1 MTPVRRLQVR
11 ARMVVLVY
19 LTATTLLVGQSIDVV
34 MKPPAK
40 LNFNSAQVSIDVAT
54 DQNTRS
60 DALSKDFETKL
71 GTELAGTFTGGPD
84 SKISGSIHT
93 TLPVVS
99 LGYYKD
105 ITTVGGRVKFMDS
118 PRKDLQKSLC
128 SI

>member
-84 SKISGSIHT
+84 SKISGSIHI
-93 TLPVVS
+93 TLPIVS
-99 LGYYKD
+99 PGY
-105 ITTVGGRVKFMDS
+105 
-118 PRKDLQKSLC
+118 
-128 SI
+128 

>member
-40 LNFNSAQVSIDVAT
+40 LNFNTAQVSIDVAT

-71 GTELAGTFTGGPD
+71 GTEL
-84 SKISGSIHT
+84 I
-93 TLPVVS
+93 
-99 LGYYKD
+99 
-105 ITTVGGRVKFMDS
+105 
-118 PRKDLQKSLC
+118 
-128 SI
+128 

>member
-19 LTATTLLVGQSIDVV
+19 LTATSLLLGQSIDVV

-60 DALSKDFETKL
+60 DALSKDFEQN
-71 GTELAGTFTGGPD
+71 
-84 SKISGSIHT
+84 SG
-93 TLPVVS
+93 LN
-99 LGYYKD
+99 
-105 ITTVGGRVKFMDS
+105 
-118 PRKDLQKSLC
+118 
-128 SI
+128 

>member
-54 DQNTRS
+54 DQSSVENC
-60 DALSKDFETKL
+60 
-71 GTELAGTFTGGPD
+71 
-84 SKISGSIHT
+84 
-93 TLPVVS
+93 
-99 LGYYKD
+99 
-105 ITTVGGRVKFMDS
+105 
-118 PRKDLQKSLC
+118 QKSGGVGSSSSLVC
-128 SI
+128 MTAPKNGTRRT

>member
-19 LTATTLLVGQSIDVV
+19 LTATSLLVGQSIDVV

-60 DALSKDFETKL
+60 DALSN
-71 GTELAGTFTGGPD
+71 
-84 SKISGSIHT
+84 SG
-93 TLPVVS
+93 LN
-99 LGYYKD
+99 
-105 ITTVGGRVKFMDS
+105 
-118 PRKDLQKSLC
+118 
-128 SI
+128 